1 MADPVERTYV
11 VVPTPTNI
19 LNLVNENIVNT
30 LRSRQSSDIEFESL
44 YRFAYRI
51 HYNTG
56 ELLIT
61 KDLSEEQ

>member
-1 MADPVERTYV
+1 MADPVEKVSV

-19 LNLVNENIVNT
+19 LNLVNENIVNN
-30 LRSRQSSDIEFESL
+30 LRRLQESDIELESL
-44 YRFAYRI
+44 YRLAYRI

-56 ELLIT
+56 ELLVS